1 MINYI
6 ETECE
11 INLLKTRL
19 EILKMQRKES
29 EAKIGIQSPK
39 AQEIKVQAQTQ
50 SDKKL
55 VEYVY
60 RVLKIDAQ
68 IKQKENKIRFLKAK
82 LIKMESFLRKTKGL
96 KQKIFVMRY
105 IDSLS
110 IRKIAWNL
118 NYSERRIQQIL
129 SKISRELEISESEY

>member
-1 MINYI
+1 
-6 ETECE
+6 
-11 INLLKTRL
+11 
-19 EILKMQRKES
+19 MQRKES

-39 AQEIKVQAQTQ
+39 AHEIKVQSQIQ
-50 SDKKL
+50 SDEKL